1 MSHAGKTFWT
11 LIQREMW
18 EHRGAFLYTP
28 LIVAAVLVVLVLMSA
43 GSMSFWQLKVDGAES
58 MTEGAL
64 KLAETQIP
72 AAQLEAGVTGSLWG
86 TAILWQSITFI
97 VLMVFCIGSLYDDR
111 RDRSVLFWKSMPVSD
126 LQTVI
131 SKLAMA
137 LIVAPLLML
146 AGMIVGQ
153 LLLLLVTGIILMAH
167 GGSAWKLI
175 WSHAHPLSVW
185 GQFLVV
191 QGVQA
196 FYLLPLYGWL
206 MLAGAFARG
215 KPYLWAILPPVA
227 FAIIESFIG
236 FTANFSISKV
246 IWEFILRRLASGF
259 APISFSANFGDH
271 GVQSGFSGTRFAANF
286 SDVMARM
293 GSADLWIGVAIGVA
307 FLAAAVYL
315 RRYRDE
321 STS

>member
-1 MSHAGKTFWT
+1 MNLSVRTFKT

-28 LIVAAVLVVLVLMSA
+28 LIVAGVLTLLLLMSA
-43 GSMSFWQLKVDGAES
+43 GSMSFWQFKIDGVEA
-58 MTEGAL
+58 MTAGAL

-72 AAQLEAGVTGSLWG
+72 AEQLEAGVTGSLWG
-86 TAILWQSITFI
+86 TAILWQSVMFI
-97 VLMVFCIGSLYDDR
+97 VLFFFCIGTLYDDR

-126 LQTVI
+126 LETVI

-137 LIVAPLLML
+137 LVVAPLLMI

-153 LLLLLVTGIILMAH
+153 ILLLLISGLILLAH
-167 GGSAWKLI
+167 GGSPWKLI
-175 WSHAHPLSVW
+175 WSHAHPFSVW
-185 GQFLVV
+185 GQFLAV

-196 FYLLPLYGWL
+196 LYLLPLYGWL

-215 KPYLWAILPPVA
+215 KPFLWAVLPPVV
-227 FAIIESFIG
+227 FAIIESFVG
-236 FTANFSISKV
+236 FTTNFSISKV

-271 GVQSGFSGTRFAANF
+271 NVQSGFSGTRFAADF
-286 SDVMARM
+286 ADVMNRLM
-293 GSADLWIGVAIGVA
+293 SADLWIGVAIGVA

>member
-1 MSHAGKTFWT
+1 MNLSVRTFKT

-28 LIVAAVLVVLVLMSA
+28 LIVAGVLTLLLLMSA
-43 GSMSFWQLKVDGAES
+43 GSMSFWQFKIDGVEA
-58 MTEGAL
+58 MTAGAL

-72 AAQLEAGVTGSLWG
+72 AEQLEAGVTGSLWG
-86 TAILWQSITFI
+86 TAILWQSVMFI
-97 VLMVFCIGSLYDDR
+97 VLFFFCIGTLYDDR

-126 LQTVI
+126 LETVI

-137 LIVAPLLML
+137 LVVAPLLMI

-153 LLLLLVTGIILMAH
+153 ILLLLISGLILLAH
-167 GGSAWKLI
+167 GGSPWKLI
-175 WSHAHPLSVW
+175 WSHAHPFSVW
-185 GQFLVV
+185 GQFLAV

-196 FYLLPLYGWL
+196 LYLLPLYGWL

-215 KPYLWAILPPVA
+215 KPFLWAVLPPVV
-227 FAIIESFIG
+227 FAIIESFVG

-271 GVQSGFSGTRFAANF
+271 NVQSGFSGTRFAADF
-286 SDVMARM
+286 ADVMNRLM
-293 GSADLWIGVAIGVA
+293 SADLWIGVAIGVA